1 MTHDPNYLK
10 YVVQM
15 QVYKMSFICW
25 FNAIVGPEN
34 DQLLKSS
41 IYPVYYIKGKVCV
54 MALIFIIQRKG
65 QNITFMDYSAENDT
79 KFVTKVEIH

>member
-1 MTHDPNYLK
+1 
-10 YVVQM
+10 
-15 QVYKMSFICW
+15 MSFICW
-25 FNAIVGPEN
+25 VNAIVGPEI